1 MSVVDAVFR
10 RAGSVPTGVAQ
21 RRPRKAC
28 RQAREVEGEEVP
40 DLDVYENHIKE
51 LSDENERLRR
61 RLHGSETALS
71 ARDREI
77 AELKQQL
84 ARSALDDPPEPPL
97 LSLEDMLRQAE
108 IRRGLPPSRAY
119 GKGGR

>member
-21 RRPRKAC
+21 RRPRKAR
-28 RQAREVEGEEVP
+28 RQAGEVEGEEVP
-40 DLDVYENHIKE
+40 DLDVYENHIKD
-51 LSDENERLRR
+51 LSNENDELRR
-61 RLHGSETALS
+61 QLS

-84 ARSALDDPPEPPL
+84 ARYALDDSPESPL
-97 LSLEDMLRQAE
+97 LPLNDMLSQAE
-108 IRRGLPPSRAY
+108 IRLGLPPPRAY